1 MTFTL
6 KNETMNFRH
15 IEVFFAVMTNGT
27 VTEAARQLGVSQPSV
42 TTTLKQAESR
52 LGLTL
57 FEREGGRL
65 IPTSEARIL
74 FEEADRAHDAL
85 SAFKTLA
92 RRLQTGQ
99 GGHVRVASI
108 HTISLELLPDT
119 IDLFQQQNK
128 GFNFSV
134 STLNTEDILTQLASR
149 TGACQ
154 LGFTIGDPEESFVST
169 ETIGQTELLAVFPA
183 DWAIPAGPEIS
194 LEWLADKPYIAGSDG
209 TALAQSCAQLFREA
223 QIEPQIVARIHTH
236 HLAGSLVK
244 RRLGFAIL
252 DAITVRALRHDSLGQ
267 RMVVRRIKDT
277 PALPVTAIY
286 SSQRGLSN
294 PARLFADCFSETY
307 RKLLESVEEAYF

>member
-1 MTFTL
+1 
-6 KNETMNFRH
+6 MNFRH
-15 IEVFFAVMTNGT
+15 IEVFFAVMTCGT

-57 FEREGGRL
+57 FDREGGRL
-65 IPTSEARIL
+65 IPTTEARIL

-85 SAFKTLA
+85 SAFRTLA
-92 RRLQTGQ
+92 RRLQSGQ

-108 HTISLELLPDT
+108 HTIALELLPDT

-154 LGFTIGDPEESFVST
+154 LAFTIGDPEESFVTT
-169 ETIGQTELLAVFPA
+169 ETIGETELLAVFPA
-183 DWAIPAGPEIS
+183 DWAIPAGPNIDLS
-194 LEWLADKPYIAGSDG
+194 WLSDKPYIAGFDG
-209 TALAQSCAQLFREA
+209 TALAQSCSALFREA
-223 QIEPQIVARIHTH
+223 DIEPQTVAKIHTH
-236 HLAGSLVK
+236 YLAGNLVK

-252 DAITVRALRHDSLGQ
+252 DSITVRALRHDSLGQ
-267 RMVVRRIKDT
+267 NMVIRRIKGT
-277 PALPVTAIY
+277 PSLPVNVVY

-294 PARLFADCFSETY
+294 PARLFADCVSDTY
-307 RKLLESVEEAYF
+307 LKLVQSLDHGHI